1 MRLSASL
8 LSTRAALVV
17 CGLGLVLIAAGVLAP
32 SRPPVVAIVDLEK
45 VFNSI
50 EAHSAR
56 ERELD
61 ASAASFQEKLKELE
75 ESVKELQAELD
86 SFQPGSQSALEL
98 QNRVQAAVGEYRAYE
113 QFVRLKLESEKARAM
128 RETYLE
134 IKEAAKTMAREAGI
148 DMVLLDDS
156 IPELE
161 RSNSQRTVQQISARR
176 ILYANTEFDISE
188 DLIAYLDAR
197 FRSGG
202 ATSLGAQTP

>member
-1 MRLSASL
+1 MP
-8 LSTRAALVV
+8 TRAALVV
-17 CGLGLVLIAAGVLAP
+17 CCLGLVLIAAGAAGVLTP
-32 SRPPVVAIVDLEK
+32 SRPPVVAVVDLEK

-56 ERELD
+56 ERELE
-61 ASAASFQEKLKELE
+61 ASAARFQEKLKELE

-98 QNRVQAAVGEYRAYE
+98 QSRVQAAVGEYRAYE

-134 IKEAAKTMAREAGI
+134 IKEAAKTLARERGI

-176 ILYANTEFDISE
+176 ILYANTEFDISA
-188 DLIAYLDAR
+188 DLIALLDAR
-197 FRSGG
+197 FRRGG
-202 ATSLGAQTP
+202 APSLGAQTP

>member
-1 MRLSASL
+1 MRLPASL
-8 LSTRAALVV
+8 LSTRAALLV
-17 CGLGLVLIAAGVLAP
+17 CGLGLLLVAAGVLAP

-50 EAHSAR
+50 ESHSAR
-56 ERELD
+56 ERQLD
-61 ASAASFQEKLKELE
+61 ASAASFQAKLKELE

-128 RETYLE
+128 RDTYVE
-134 IKEAAKTMAREAGI
+134 IKEGAKTLAREAGI

-176 ILYANTEFDISE
+176 ILYANTEFDVSD
-188 DLIAYLDAR
+188 DLIALLDAR
-197 FRSGG
+197 FRSG
-202 ATSLGAQTP
+202 ASLGAQTP